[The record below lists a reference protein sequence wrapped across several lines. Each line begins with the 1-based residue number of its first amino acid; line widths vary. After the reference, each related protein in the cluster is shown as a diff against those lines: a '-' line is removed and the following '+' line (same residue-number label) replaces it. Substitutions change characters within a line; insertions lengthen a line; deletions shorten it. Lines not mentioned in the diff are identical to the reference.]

1 MIKEKIDKIIY
12 SDDYTDVELER
23 YFHYDKYE
31 GYILKWDCELYNDR
45 VYDLALDIYNDGAS
59 YVLDLPI
66 EEHKNNLQIAIL
78 KYLKYFDIDKTTEKL
93 INKLLTKL
101 GA

>member
-1 MIKEKIDKIIY
+1 MASSLNY
-12 SDDYTDVELER
+12 LLSFTD
-23 YFHYDKYE
+23 
-31 GYILKWDCELYNDR
+31 DCELYDDR
-45 VYDLALDIYNDGAS
+45 IYDLALNIFNDGAS

-93 INKLLTKL
+93 INKLLIKL